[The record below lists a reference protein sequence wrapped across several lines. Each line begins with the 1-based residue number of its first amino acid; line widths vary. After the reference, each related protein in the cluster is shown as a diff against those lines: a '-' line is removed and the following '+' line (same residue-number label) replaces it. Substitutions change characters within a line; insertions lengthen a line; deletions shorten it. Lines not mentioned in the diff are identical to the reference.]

1 MRKTF
6 QNSCIITFPAFASLS
21 SSYLLGFGVVDITA
35 CTSLISVCVW
45 ARGASQTGT
54 GALENNSIEGTG
66 GGRKIIDRGNARKID
81 SRENRVQKEGNLI
94 DSPVSP
100 LS

>member
-1 MRKTF
+1 M
-6 QNSCIITFPAFASLS
+6 
-21 SSYLLGFGVVDITA
+21 
-35 CTSLISVCVW
+35 CVSG
-45 ARGASQTGT
+45 RGET